1 MDGGWNPKRLRLRIP
16 DERFFMTQTR
26 SWTEKIYA
34 FSGALLGGV
43 LLIALLGVVLSS
55 LGYGIIWT
63 N

>member
-1 MDGGWNPKRLRLRIP
+1 
-16 DERFFMTQTR
+16 MTQTR